1 MIWYQYVAL
10 FFGGAF
16 FSNAIPHF
24 VQGVSGNKFPTP
36 FAKPPGRGLSSAT
49 LNVVWG
55 LINFIIAFVLL
66 KESDADTG
74 NLLSVMVFFLG
85 FLAISLM
92 SSNNFQKKDKE

>member
-16 FSNAIPHF
+16 FSNVIPHF

-55 LINFIIAFVLL
+55 LINFIVAFVLF
-66 KESDADTG
+66 KASDAAAG
-74 NLLSVMVFFLG
+74 NLIAVMVFFLG
-85 FLAISLM
+85 FVAISLM
-92 SSNNFQKKDKE
+92 SSNIFQKKDRE